1 MQLQRCCVVHV
12 SIVKLMPKSK
22 PEEIISRLKKNV
34 QICEIDV
41 LAVFE
46 EYYIFIFIGSKSNS
60 ESENLKDSFDLHRI
74 CEMVLATLSWPVLTA
89 KIKDERGT
97 SIH

>member
-1 MQLQRCCVVHV
+1 MQLQRCYVVHV

-22 PEEIISRLKKNV
+22 QEGIISRLKHDV
-34 QICEIDV
+34 LICEIV
-41 LAVFE
+41 KLIFAVFE
-46 EYYIFIFIGSKSNS
+46 EYYIFIGISN
-60 ESENLKDSFDLHRI
+60 SENLKDSFDLHRI

-97 SIH
+97 SIQ